1 MGISGRR
8 IARLGCAR
16 GRARGC
22 SLADVG
28 VASRARHTGR
38 RASGV
43 ASHVGIP
50 TTGSRTLTELERT
63 YTGCAAWHAR
73 AFMGRAGTVF
83 TSAAGTPFASAAAPR
98 WAHGPGMGSARRS
111 ASRAG

>member
-8 IARLGCAR
+8 LACLGCAR
-16 GRARGC
+16 SRARGC
-22 SLADVG
+22 PLADLG
-28 VASRARHTGR
+28 VASRACHTGR
-38 RASGV
+38 RAIGA

-50 TTGSRTLTELERT
+50 TTCSRTLTELERT
-63 YTGCAAWHAR
+63 HTGCVAWHAR

-83 TSAAGTPFASAAAPR
+83 TSAPGTPFASAAASCC
-98 WAHGPGMGSARRS
+98 ALCPGMGG